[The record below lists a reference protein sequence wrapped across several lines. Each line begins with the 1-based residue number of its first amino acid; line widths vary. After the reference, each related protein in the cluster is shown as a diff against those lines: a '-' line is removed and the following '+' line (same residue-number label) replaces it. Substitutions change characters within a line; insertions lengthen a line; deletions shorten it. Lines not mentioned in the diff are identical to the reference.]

1 MHFRN
6 QILRAEFGT
15 LKKPV
20 IAFWVN
26 SNFCETVKFEAKRF
40 KTKFAKLNRIN
51 FRIGKKL
58 ATLLL
63 TKKLFFEKLI
73 CTSNILSLII
83 IKWKQ
88 FAILFWFWTLPSTFR
103 KVPMITDTTNLSMIT
118 DTTSQCPL
126 INRSMITQSN

>member
-40 KTKFAKLNRIN
+40 KTKSPTNETRLVTRC
-51 FRIGKKL
+51 
-58 ATLLL
+58 
-63 TKKLFFEKLI
+63 EKV
-73 CTSNILSLII
+73 
-83 IKWKQ
+83 Q
-88 FAILFWFWTLPSTFR
+88 MR
-103 KVPMITDTTNLSMIT
+103 KVQQNLHQQKKFESPQTAI
-118 DTTSQCPL
+118 
-126 INRSMITQSN
+126 

>member
-15 LKKPV
+15 LKKTV

-83 IKWKQ
+83 IK
-88 FAILFWFWTLPSTFR
+88 
-103 KVPMITDTTNLSMIT
+103 
-118 DTTSQCPL
+118 
-126 INRSMITQSN
+126 